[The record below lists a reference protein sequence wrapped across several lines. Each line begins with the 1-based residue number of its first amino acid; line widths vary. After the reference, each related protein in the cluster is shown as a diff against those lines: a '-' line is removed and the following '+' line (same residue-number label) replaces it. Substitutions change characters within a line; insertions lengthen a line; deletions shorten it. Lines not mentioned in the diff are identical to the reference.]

1 MIRLVLVEDQAL
13 IRRALAEMFQLTSDI
28 QVVAQA
34 DNGPEALELMRRGS
48 LNADIVL
55 LDIRLPGMHGVEVL
69 ETLIRENVTLPPVLL
84 LTTFDDDALLL
95 RGIRAGA
102 KGYLLKAVTFEDL
115 CGAIREVASGGTMIL
130 PALTDR
136 VKRVLQSAALST
148 SPADPVLLE
157 RLTARE
163 TEILRLLAGGFS
175 NREISEA
182 FGLGEGTVRNHVSE
196 ILGKLGVRDRTRAV
210 LRAIELGLL

>member
-1 MIRLVLVEDQAL
+1 MIRLLLVEDQAL
-13 IRRALAEMFQLTSDI
+13 IRRALAEMFQLTTDI
-28 QVVAQA
+28 KVVAQA
-34 DNGPEALELMRRGS
+34 EDGPEALDLLRRGS
-48 LNADIVL
+48 FEADLVL
-55 LDIRLPGMHGVEVL
+55 LDVRLPGISGVEVL
-69 ETLIRENVTLPPVLL
+69 ETLAREKIAPPPVLL
-84 LTTFDDDALLL
+84 LTTFDDDELLL

-115 CGAIREVASGGTMIL
+115 CAAIREVAAGGSMIL
-130 PALTDR
+130 PALTER
-136 VKRVLQSAALST
+136 VKRVLQPANLFSNPTDAAF
-148 SPADPVLLE
+148 PE

-182 FGLGEGTVRNHVSE
+182 FGLSEGTVRNHVSE

-210 LRAIELGLL
+210 LRAIELGFI